1 MIQVS
6 PDGTFNPVKL
16 KLFDP
21 FSGPSQNRGLALPGN
36 MGHYQLKSLMQ
47 GSPLEKQL
55 SKDGTININS
65 LNAHLKK
72 ASEIERIIIEKVLST
87 KFPNQK
93 SVDYNQLKLEV

>member
-47 GSPLEKQL
+47 GSPLEKQV
-55 SKDGTININS
+55 SKNGEINVNNLLTYI
-65 LNAHLKK
+65 
-72 ASEIERIIIEKVLST
+72 
-87 KFPNQK
+87 QK
-93 SVDYNQLKLEV
+93 NGSPVE

>member
-36 MGHYQLKSLMQ
+36 MGHYQLKSLMK

-72 ASEIERIIIEKVLST
+72 ASEIERIIVEKVL
-87 KFPNQK
+87 
-93 SVDYNQLKLEV
+93 